1 MIIRQQQVKLARMKG
16 LGPVFIKHS
25 SCCNAP
31 SKTHLHIMSEDFQK
45 PVSEGGHY
53 RPQDHREDFVAQGIP
68 LVFLWLHH
76 QAIALLVANLL
87 FNLN

>member
-1 MIIRQQQVKLARMKG
+1 MIIRQQQVKLARMKD

-25 SCCNAP
+25 SCCNVP
-31 SKTHLHIMSEDFQK
+31 SKTHLHIMSENFQK

-53 RPQDHREDFVAQGIP
+53 RTQDLKEDIVAQGISS
-68 LVFLWLHH
+68 VSFWLHH
-76 QAIALLVANLL
+76 QATALLVANLL